1 MVQGLLGRG
10 ISSHPPEETIGRE
23 ALALALRYRNID
35 QNSVST
41 TGATLKAAD
50 TATYT
55 RYTGQ
60 CPNSVP
66 TTTKPQASG
75 AWRYGVPMSTLALAA
90 IAITRRQ

>member
-1 MVQGLLGRG
+1 MKLW
-10 ISSHPPEETIGRE
+10 PPLT
-23 ALALALRYRNID
+23 LRYRNID

-50 TATYT
+50 AATYT

-66 TTTKPQASG
+66 TPTKPQNSQASG
-75 AWRYGVPMSTLALAA
+75 AGRYGVPMSALALAA
-90 IAITRRQ
+90 IAMTRRK